1 MSKWFWLGIG
11 LAIGAAAMV
20 AVLTLQPYHLRGSEI
35 DPPVPAP
42 EIILSSTQ
50 GGAYALSEQM
60 GKLVLI
66 FFGYTSC
73 PDVCPVTLSEMRLL
87 RSRLGDRAKDIDFVY
102 ITVDP
107 ARDTLEHMTRYLNA
121 FDPAI
126 IGLTGTE
133 EELAPVWAPYGV
145 YREIQ
150 EGASAAGYLV
160 DHSSRLYLI
169 DRSNRLRATY
179 TYGTPVDEVEAD
191 LRHLL
196 KERVQ

>member
-1 MSKWFWLGIG
+1 MSKWFWLAIG
-11 LAIGAAAMV
+11 LVIGAAAMV
-20 AVLTLQPYHLRGSEI
+20 AVMTLQPYHLRGSEI

-50 GGAYALSEQM
+50 GGAYALSEQK

-73 PDVCPVTLSEMRLL
+73 PDVCPVTLSEMRML
-87 RSRLGDRAKDIDFVY
+87 RSRLGDRAKEIDFVY

-107 ARDTLEHMTRYLNA
+107 ARDTLEHMSRYLNA

-133 EELAPVWAPYGV
+133 EELAPV
-145 YREIQ
+145 
-150 EGASAAGYLV
+150 
-160 DHSSRLYLI
+160 
-169 DRSNRLRATY
+169 
-179 TYGTPVDEVEAD
+179 
-191 LRHLL
+191 
-196 KERVQ
+196 